1 MSNLTELFTFHSSL
15 SSSFRWPVALK
26 WSWIGMRRKEFRIM
40 ASCSNMH
47 LMRGFFPWRWPLL
60 LISRNARNRLN
71 LRCSPMKCIHQ
82 MTLGVKRI
90 TTDASR
96 AKNGDGEK
104 EAEWDRAAKPNGRF
118 NNNKKAEI
126 MNECASNETK
136 RKTYPWHKAIYL
148 SSLFDQILVSG
159 WVRCVFVCA
168 RSLAYTQIH
177 MIMRTHTHT
186 QTSAR
191 ARHSAHP
198 YIVDDSANSI
208 PFFLLHISL
217 CSLFTF

>member
-1 MSNLTELFTFHSSL
+1 MHPEPKTATERRRQNETERQNQMDDLT
-15 SSSFRWPVALK
+15 
-26 WSWIGMRRKEFRIM
+26 
-40 ASCSNMH
+40 
-47 LMRGFFPWRWPLL
+47 
-60 LISRNARNRLN
+60 
-71 LRCSPMKCIHQ
+71 
-82 MTLGVKRI
+82 
-90 TTDASR
+90 TT
-96 AKNGDGEK
+96 
-104 EAEWDRAAKPNGRF
+104 
-118 NNNKKAEI
+118 KKAEI

-159 WVRCVFVCA
+159 WVRCVCLCA